1 MERLDHIAACA
12 TKSVGRGC
20 LFSGFAIAIVVFALI
35 EWPSLAMRSGAYL
48 LGLVAIVLVLRAF
61 GAATKAVHRT
71 ETWLLLG
78 GHPSQRADPPTQA
91 VIGRVL
97 REVYLRF
104 ATAFGALAA
113 LLLVLSFGFRFA
125 GR

>member
-1 MERLDHIAACA
+1 
-12 TKSVGRGC
+12 VGRGC

-91 VIGRVL
+91 VVGRVL
-97 REVYLRF
+97 RVVYLRF
-104 ATAFGALAA
+104 ATGFGALSV